1 MSMWKK
7 NTFIVVMVALAL
19 ILAAE
24 LLMLGAVGERG
35 ETAVPSATVPPSA
48 VPLAEHTPE
57 PTPEPTAEP
66 TPEPTP
72 EPTAAETL
80 LAGMTLR
87 EKICQMILARPEDI
101 TGVEPVTVAREA
113 TQTALEQY
121 PVGGLIYDGSNMVTM
136 EQVAEMLENTQSFS
150 KIPLLLT
157 CDEEGGRV
165 NRLMH
170 TVGTTYI
177 GPMLD
182 YRAEGVGTAFQNA
195 RTIAMDMAAL
205 GFNLDLAPVAD
216 VYSNPGNT
224 VIGDRAYSDSFAEA
238 AELVSSAVE
247 GFHAGGVGCTL
258 KHFPGHGDTAEDSHA
273 GAAYVYKTLEELR
286 EEELLPF
293 AAGIE
298 AGADAV
304 MIGHLVVT
312 DISDEPALFS
322 YAIVTELL
330 REELGFD
337 GVVMTDGLEMAA
349 VTDNYTPGETAVRAV
364 KAGVDMLLAPIDLE
378 ETIEALT
385 GAVASGEITE
395 ERIDESVMR
404 ILSMK
409 EALGLLG

>member
-1 MSMWKK
+1 MPMWKK
-7 NTFIVVMVALAL
+7 NTFIIILAVLVLVLAGEFVALRL
-19 ILAAE
+19 TGEREPGRLAA
-24 LLMLGAVGERG
+24 
-35 ETAVPSATVPPSA
+35 PSATMAPTATPM
-48 VPLAEHTPE
+48 PE
-57 PTPEPTAEP
+57 PTPEPTP
-66 TPEPTP
+66 VPTP
-72 EPTAAETL
+72 EPTAAELL
-80 LAGMTLR
+80 LAEMTLR
-87 EKICQMILARPEDI
+87 EKICQMIIARPEDI
-101 TGVEPVTVAREA
+101 TGQEPVTVAREA
-113 TQTALEQY
+113 TEAALEQY
-121 PVGGLIYDGSNMVTM
+121 PVGGLIYDASNMVTM
-136 EQVAEMLENTQSFS
+136 EQVTEMLQNTQGFT
-150 KIPLLLT
+150 KIPLFFT

-182 YRAEGVGTAFQNA
+182 YRTEGPRTAFANA
-195 RTIAMDMAAL
+195 RTIAMDMAAC

-216 VYSNPGNT
+216 VFSNPANT
-224 VIGDRAYSDSFAEA
+224 VIGDRAYSDSFSEA
-238 AELVSSAVE
+238 AELVAAAVE

-273 GAAYVYKTLEELR
+273 GAAYVYKTLDELR

-330 REELGFD
+330 REELGFE

-349 VTDNYTPGETAVRAV
+349 VAENHTPGEIAVRAV
-364 KAGVDMLLAPIDLE
+364 KAGVDMLLAPTDLDG
-378 ETIEALT
+378 TIAALT
-385 GAVASGEITE
+385 EAVESGEISR
-395 ERIDESVMR
+395 ERIDESVTR
-404 ILSMK
+404 ILTMK
-409 EALGLLG
+409 ENLGLLE